1 MQEYDLED
9 LGEFTDD
16 DTPLWQQ
23 HDWSAQEV
31 IFVQEFLRTGKRRD
45 AYITAFKDDDSG
57 YDVRDP
63 ANRMKAGIK
72 ANAVLAKP
80 HMRLYVAEMHKKL
93 IQRLKVNQ
101 TNVLQEL
108 AKLGYSNMTDFVVLQ
123 YDGTPQFDVSGL
135 TRDQFAAVQEMTID
149 TYIEGAGDEGRE
161 VRSVKVKLAPKTPAL
176 EALGRHL
183 KLFTDVIQTNETASG
198 DIIKQRRRARQLRE
212 KAKKDGPSED

>member
-1 MQEYDLED
+1 MQEFELDD
-9 LGEFTDD
+9 LGDFTDD
-16 DTPLWQQ
+16 ATPIWQS

-45 AYITAFKDDDSG
+45 AYITAFKDDDG
-57 YDVRDP
+57 YDARDP

-80 HMRLYVAEMHKKL
+80 HMRSYVAEMHKKL
-93 IQRLKVNQ
+93 IQRLKVSQ

-149 TYIEGAGDEGRE
+149 TYIEGSGDDGRE

-198 DIIKQRRRARQLRE
+198 DIIRERRRARQQRQKE
-212 KAKKDGPSED
+212 KENEADRD